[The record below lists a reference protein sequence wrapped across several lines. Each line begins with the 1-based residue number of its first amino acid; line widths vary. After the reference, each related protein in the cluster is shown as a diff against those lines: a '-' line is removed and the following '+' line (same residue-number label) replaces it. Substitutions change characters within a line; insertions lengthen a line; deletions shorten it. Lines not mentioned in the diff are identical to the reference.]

1 MKGEGNMKISK
12 KISVITLAAL
22 FSLLFAMTAFG
33 ATGKVTGLKQ
43 EKASTNT
50 VSIAWDNY
58 LGTNVK
64 YIIETSYDNQTFT
77 RTDSSYSA
85 SDLIYV
91 KALKPVYVRVK
102 AVSTTSEN
110 TVYAISDSIQV
121 ASVPADV
128 KDLRQ
133 TTATTSSI
141 TISWTASEGATSYEI
156 VRFVNNN
163 EYVVGSTTSTTYTV
177 DGFNNKLKNDTYV
190 GVRPVR
196 TVNGFSA
203 KTTGFYNTE
212 YLSPYKIN
220 LVPEKVQ
227 GLAITNYYNSLK
239 EVTFGF
245 TQPEYHDGY
254 VYELYTYKKKKVSS
268 GNLSS
273 ISYNTLKN
281 IKNQFYKLRVKA
293 YVTIDNKNYYGA
305 WSDYTV
311 FALQPKVGL
320 KKSGKKLKITWKKV
334 SGAKNYTVYMST
346 SKTGGYKKLTTTK
359 KRAYT
364 AKKFKKKK
372 LNKKKTYYVYVVANR
387 KEGKK
392 TYKSKA
398 VNCYYLY

>member
-1 MKGEGNMKISK
+1 M
-12 KISVITLAAL
+12 AAL

-43 EKASTNT
+43 EKASTTT

-85 SDLIYV
+85 SDLLYV

-102 AVSTTSEN
+102 AVSTTNEN

-121 ASVPADV
+121 ASVPTDV

-227 GLAITNYYNSLK
+227 GLAIT
-239 EVTFGF
+239 
-245 TQPEYHDGY
+245 QPEYHDGY
-254 VYELYTYKKKKVSS
+254 VYELYTYKNKKVSS

>member
-1 MKGEGNMKISK
+1 M
-12 KISVITLAAL
+12 
-22 FSLLFAMTAFG
+22 
-33 ATGKVTGLKQ
+33 
-43 EKASTNT
+43 
-50 VSIAWDNY
+50 
-58 LGTNVK
+58 
-64 YIIETSYDNQTFT
+64 
-77 RTDSSYSA
+77 
-85 SDLIYV
+85 
-91 KALKPVYVRVK
+91 
-102 AVSTTSEN
+102 
-110 TVYAISDSIQV
+110 
-121 ASVPADV
+121 
-128 KDLRQ
+128 
-133 TTATTSSI
+133 
-141 TISWTASEGATSYEI
+141 
-156 VRFVNNN
+156 
-163 EYVVGSTTSTTYTV
+163 
-177 DGFNNKLKNDTYV
+177 
-190 GVRPVR
+190 
-196 TVNGFSA
+196 
-203 KTTGFYNTE
+203 
-212 YLSPYKIN
+212 SPYKIN

-293 YVTIDNKNYYGA
+293 YVTINNKNYYGA

>member
-1 MKGEGNMKISK
+1 MKISK

-43 EKASTNT
+43 EKASTTT

-64 YIIETSYDNQTFT
+64 SIIETSSDNQTFT

-85 SDLIYV
+85 SDLLYV

-281 IKNQFYKLRVKA
+281 IKNQFYKLRVRA

>member
-254 VYELYTYKKKKVSS
+254 VYELYTYKNKKVSS
-268 GNLSS
+268 GNITST
-273 ISYNTLKN
+273 SYNLLKN
-281 IKNQFYKLRVKA
+281 IKNQFYKLRVRA

-334 SGAKNYTVYMST
+334 
-346 SKTGGYKKLTTTK
+346 KLFLFFF
-359 KRAYT
+359 YCI
-364 AKKFKKKK
+364 FD
-372 LNKKKTYYVYVVANR
+372 
-387 KEGKK
+387 
-392 TYKSKA
+392 S
-398 VNCYYLY
+398 